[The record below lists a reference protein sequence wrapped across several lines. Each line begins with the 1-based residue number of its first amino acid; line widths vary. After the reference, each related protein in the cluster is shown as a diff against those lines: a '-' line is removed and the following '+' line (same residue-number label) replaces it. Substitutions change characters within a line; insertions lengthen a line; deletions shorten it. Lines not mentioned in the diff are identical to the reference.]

1 MKNNKLIFLSIALF
15 AILIALYNIS
25 TDLNYR
31 VKIASWLSIPS
42 KSFVEE
48 NGIKK
53 IKIQLSENDKLHFER
68 LYRDYHKEGLGPG
81 NELFKNYYKKN
92 NKWIKT
98 TLVINEKNFNV
109 RIKSHGRTPW
119 AHKYGDNFSL
129 AIKFQDNPYPFFSK
143 RINLIIYNRIQ
154 LKSDILKLMASKFN
168 LIHPSFELVS
178 AKIGDKSESLFFIE
192 ERINEDFFYKRNLPR
207 VIFNKGNYGSLFCF
221 DSANSTKQDLQLIKE
236 LGKRTKLSADLK
248 ILIKNN
254 YRNINNTIVKKDV
267 DELKKNIDVDYCA
280 SLNAFRVV
288 YGSDG
293 HGSENGN
300 FEMSYDTIS
309 HLFYPIAHRDFIST
323 TLANCQS
330 PYTFMDSTKYI
341 IPFWLILDKDTDFL
355 KITNQKIDEF
365 LLKNNV
371 TSLSSEFNELINY
384 YKPSHIFEY
393 SYMNNGMNGNSIL
406 KNVECLSNSKSTK

>member
-1 MKNNKLIFLSIALF
+1 MKNNKLIFSSIALF

-129 AIKFQDNPYPFFSK
+129 AIKFQDNPYSFF
-143 RINLIIYNRIQ
+143 
-154 LKSDILKLMASKFN
+154 
-168 LIHPSFELVS
+168 PS
-178 AKIGDKSESLFFIE
+178 
-192 ERINEDFFYKRNLPR
+192 
-207 VIFNKGNYGSLFCF
+207 
-221 DSANSTKQDLQLIKE
+221 
-236 LGKRTKLSADLK
+236 
-248 ILIKNN
+248 
-254 YRNINNTIVKKDV
+254 
-267 DELKKNIDVDYCA
+267 
-280 SLNAFRVV
+280 
-288 YGSDG
+288 
-293 HGSENGN
+293 
-300 FEMSYDTIS
+300 
-309 HLFYPIAHRDFIST
+309 
-323 TLANCQS
+323 
-330 PYTFMDSTKYI
+330 
-341 IPFWLILDKDTDFL
+341 
-355 KITNQKIDEF
+355 
-365 LLKNNV
+365 
-371 TSLSSEFNELINY
+371 ELI
-384 YKPSHIFEY
+384 
-393 SYMNNGMNGNSIL
+393 
-406 KNVECLSNSKSTK
+406 